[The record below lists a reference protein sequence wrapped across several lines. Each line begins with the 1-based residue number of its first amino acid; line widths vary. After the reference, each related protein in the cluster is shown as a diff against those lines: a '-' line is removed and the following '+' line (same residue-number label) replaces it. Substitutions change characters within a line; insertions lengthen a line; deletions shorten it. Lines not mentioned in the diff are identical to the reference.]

1 MCDFVFVCIFV
12 CVCAKNLLA
21 VLTFN
26 APTSYGLRPSTP
38 SNMQVPVFTQTS
50 RPSHIHIE
58 LRVLVRSSTRVILA
72 DESNIVH
79 ILCIYACTYAL
90 IFTCFSFLFL
100 ALLNPL
106 TRFLFLL
113 LLSPFFP
120 VTHILS
126 HKVVPN
132 LLFLK
137 KKYNTHRSADHY
149 QARLPSLARTALVG
163 QLRAFCSFKLLFT
176 SR

>member
-1 MCDFVFVCIFV
+1 
-12 CVCAKNLLA
+12 
-21 VLTFN
+21 
-26 APTSYGLRPSTP
+26 
-38 SNMQVPVFTQTS
+38 MQVPVFTQTS

-132 LLFLK
+132 LLFFK
-137 KKYNTHRSADHY
+137 KKVQYPPQRSSLSGATSK
-149 QARLPSLARTALVG
+149 PSEDCLGRPTPC
-163 QLRAFCSFKLLFT
+163 FLFF
-176 SR
+176 